1 MAWTIALPE
10 VVLAVGVMVLLMLGV
25 FRGNQSTGLIATLA
39 SLLLLAVL
47 VVSITGESGSAFDG
61 LFIENGFTSFAKV
74 LILVGSAVAI
84 VMATEYCRRE
94 DMHRFEYPI
103 LMAVATLGMMMMVSA
118 DDFIALYLG
127 IELQSLSLYVLA
139 AFRRDSLR
147 STEAGLKYFVL
158 GALSSGML
166 LYGCSLI
173 YGFSGQTSFNGV
185 ADVLTGADTVPLGVA
200 AGIVFVAAG
209 LAFKISAAPFHM
221 WTPDVYEGA
230 PTPITAFFAVA
241 PKIAAMAL
249 FVRVLYGPFGGL
261 IDVWQQVI
269 VFVALASMIL
279 GAFAAVA
286 QTNIKRLMAYSSIG
300 HVGYALVGVAAGS
313 EAGVSGVL
321 IYFTLYL
328 FMNVGTFAC
337 ILSMRRGGRMVESL
351 SDLAGLSRTHPLMA
365 AGLAAFMFSMAGV
378 PPLAGFLGQAL
389 CVPGGGWLRT
399 VCAGRY
405 RCSGQCDQLLLLS
418 AYR

>member
-25 FRGNQSTGLIATLA
+25 FRGNQSTGLISTLA

-147 STEAGLKYFVL
+147 STEASLKYFVV
-158 GALSSGML
+158 GALS
-166 LYGCSLI
+166 
-173 YGFSGQTSFNGV
+173 
-185 ADVLTGADTVPLGVA
+185 
-200 AGIVFVAAG
+200 
-209 LAFKISAAPFHM
+209 
-221 WTPDVYEGA
+221 
-230 PTPITAFFAVA
+230 
-241 PKIAAMAL
+241 
-249 FVRVLYGPFGGL
+249 
-261 IDVWQQVI
+261 
-269 VFVALASMIL
+269 
-279 GAFAAVA
+279 
-286 QTNIKRLMAYSSIG
+286 
-300 HVGYALVGVAAGS
+300 
-313 EAGVSGVL
+313 
-321 IYFTLYL
+321 
-328 FMNVGTFAC
+328 
-337 ILSMRRGGRMVESL
+337 
-351 SDLAGLSRTHPLMA
+351 
-365 AGLAAFMFSMAGV
+365 
-378 PPLAGFLGQAL
+378 
-389 CVPGGGWLRT
+389 
-399 VCAGRY
+399 
-405 RCSGQCDQLLLLS
+405 
-418 AYR
+418 